1 MGQHPFFW
9 LWIKSEKSSLVA
21 LSTGDRGTS
30 STFYLW
36 WLIGLR
42 VDSGSCGV
50 ELMQLILLSELWEQ
64 ALITVTTRVSRPVG
78 AFCTVEQVLSLR
90 GEERTCSL
98 KRHCSV
104 LTPSFINEH
113 LLDNCHIQGPAT
125 GSSDELLVLVFLV
138 DSRHSYTDPP
148 VDKRQTLWTLSPNK
162 KPTTIQVTLWKVLG
176 YRGYNMGWALQC

>member
-1 MGQHPFFW
+1 
-9 LWIKSEKSSLVA
+9 
-21 LSTGDRGTS
+21 
-30 STFYLW
+30 
-36 WLIGLR
+36 
-42 VDSGSCGV
+42 
-50 ELMQLILLSELWEQ
+50 MQLILLSELWEQ

-78 AFCTVEQVLSLR
+78 AFFTVEQVLSLR

-162 KPTTIQVTLWKVLG
+162 KPTTIQVTL
-176 YRGYNMGWALQC
+176 